1 LEITLRDRGFL
12 LSVLAILILT
22 SAKSANAEPVK
33 SVLCFV
39 SCPNGSPISNKL
51 IEHHLLV
58 LSANLKTKF
67 SDWVAYRIT
76 QQSIGKKCPRVW
88 ARDPDLSYA
97 DTLVPKDYVGVRK
110 YLNSDRGHQA
120 PLASLCASPYW
131 AEANY
136 LSNITPQHSELNQ
149 GPWEHLEQAER
160 NLVLSMKTN
169 DVYSTTGPLF
179 ERLMPTLPNAHVAH
193 IVPSGYWKVVVAKTN
208 GNYRLA
214 AFVMEQTLSRSS
226 DFCQSSLPLS
236 EIERRAHLT
245 FFSGLPKAVK
255 DKLRAVQN
263 SLKPGLGCLN

>member
-1 LEITLRDRGFL
+1 MRNRGFL

-22 SAKSANAEPVK
+22 SFKSTNAETVK
-33 SVLCFV
+33 NDFCFV
-39 SCPNGSPISNKL
+39 SCPSGSPISNKL
-51 IEHHLLV
+51 IEHRLLV
-58 LSANLKTKF
+58 LSANPKTKF

-76 QQSIGKKCPRVW
+76 QQSIGKKCRRVW
-88 ARDPDLSYA
+88 ASDPELPYA

-120 PLASLCASPYW
+120 PLASLCGSPYW

-160 NLVLSMKTN
+160 NLVLSMKTD
-169 DVYSTTGPLF
+169 DVYSITGPLF
-179 ERLMPTLPNAHVAH
+179 ERPMPTLPNAHVAH

-214 AFVMEQTLSRSS
+214 AFVMDQTLSRSA
-226 DFCQSSLPLS
+226 DFCQSSVPLS

-245 FFSGLPKAVK
+245 FFSGLPNAVK
-255 DKLRAVQN
+255 DKLGVVENA
-263 SLKPGLGCLN
+263 LKPDLGCSN